1 MELWLFSGIN
11 PNSIQVSTR
20 KLNTGFYLENHLS
33 PSPTR
38 PLPPPASLFL
48 FLELSL
54 LLRKTDS
61 IQSRGDR
68 GGGLAEVYSKC
79 SLA

>member
-11 PNSIQVSTR
+11 PNSIRVSTR
-20 KLNTGFYLENHLS
+20 KLHTGFYLENYL
-33 PSPTR
+33 
-38 PLPPPASLFL
+38 SLFFFPSLSL
-48 FLELSL
+48 FLELSF

-68 GGGLAEVYSKC
+68 GGGLAEVDSKC